1 MNQFTT
7 AILPLH
13 FKHSNFASFVR
24 QLNKYDFHKVKNSEE
39 GPSQYGDNV
48 RPRSRSSLGPSS
60 GLVVDPSPSPRPR
73 RPGSS
78 AIPTLAPT

>member
-24 QLNKYDFHKVKNSEE
+24 QLNKYDFHKVKNNDE
-39 GPSQYGDNV
+39 GPSPYGDNV
-48 RPRSRSSLGPSS
+48 RSLPSS
-60 GLVVDPSPSPRPR
+60 ERASERENM
-73 RPGSS
+73 
-78 AIPTLAPT
+78 